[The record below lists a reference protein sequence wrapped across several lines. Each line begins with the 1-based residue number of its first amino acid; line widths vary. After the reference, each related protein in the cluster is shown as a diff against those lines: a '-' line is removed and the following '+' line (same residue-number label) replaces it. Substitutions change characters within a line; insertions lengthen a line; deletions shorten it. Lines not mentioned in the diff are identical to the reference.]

1 MNGRFFGVLAAMAAL
16 LLAGLSTGTRIYY
29 YLFFV
34 CLLMLLYSIASVLWT
49 LFTVKIGMKGM
60 KARVLRGDRLMTI
73 LTVEHRS
80 LFPAGSLRVRLNTP
94 TSTGVQEI
102 SVAAPPFA
110 KRSFRNVV
118 RCPHRGNFDV
128 GVARIAAGDVFGFFD
143 FSRKYRGKLVR
154 VEVCP
159 RSAPASAM
167 ELRAIDFGPEFRARA
182 AEDNASPSDTRKWQ
196 EGDELKKVHWKLSLR
211 KREVMVR
218 TFEESARPDTLILP
232 DLSEITALQDQRLT
246 LEDWICEEALG
257 AAEAQLK
264 AGYPVRMPLR
274 SRRPQELAG
283 RTAAEL
289 ASFAEAL
296 MRVDFDS
303 PYPYEQVLS
312 LMLGRMQRT
321 GGAILVTSRLSSR
334 IADVAM
340 RMQRSG
346 MQVKFIWISDAP
358 REENL
363 EMLERMKMANVLVQW
378 VNPWT
383 QESLTTNADQQAK
396 SSLTLGE
403 I

>member
-29 YLFFV
+29 YLFYV
-34 CLLMLLYSIASVLWT
+34 CLLLTLYSLVSVLWT
-49 LFTVKIGMKGM
+49 LLTVKVSMKGV
-60 KARVLRGDRLMTI
+60 KPRALRGDRLMTI
-73 LTVEHRS
+73 LTVEHKS
-80 LFPAGSLRVRLNTP
+80 LFPSGSLRVRLNTP

-110 KRSFRNVV
+110 KHSFRNVV
-118 RCPHRGNFDV
+118 RCPHRGNFEV
-128 GVARIAAGDVFGFFD
+128 GVARITAGDAFGLFEL
-143 FSRKYRGKLVR
+143 SRRYGKRFVR

-159 RSAPASAM
+159 RASQAEAM
-167 ELRAIDFGPEFRARA
+167 ELRAIDFGPEFRSRA

-211 KREVMVR
+211 KRELMVR

-246 LEDWICEEALG
+246 MEDWICEEALG
-257 AAEAQLK
+257 AAKAQLE

-274 SRRPQELAG
+274 SRRPQELSG
-283 RTAAEL
+283 RTPADL
-289 ASFAEAL
+289 PGFAEAL
-296 MRVDFDS
+296 MRVAFDS

-321 GGAILVTSRLSSR
+321 GGAILVTARLNGR
-334 IADVAM
+334 IADAAM

-358 REENL
+358 REESL
-363 EMLERMKMANVLVQW
+363 EMLERMKMANVLVRC
-378 VNPWT
+378 VDPWA
-383 QESLTTNADQQAK
+383 QEGIKNNED
-396 SSLTLGE
+396 
-403 I
+403 